1 MICWLGQLPR
11 LAKLLSVLLTIT
23 VALVLTAVCLTRED
37 DMNCSNW
44 RLVFDGYGTAAC
56 EGPTIALSP
65 AAATS
70 AAETHAALATSRT
83 VAVEAGRV
91 TTGQATLLTDEQL
104 RQDDDPNPW
113 EVAWLLWSYQDN
125 DHFYALVLKP
135 NGWEVSKQ
143 NPAYPGNQQFLASG
157 STPVFAVGRSY
168 QVTLQVDTTASDKM
182 TVTIAVD
189 GEHLATV
196 TDSDSPY
203 RAGPV
208 GAYTEDATVEVTLRS
223 TAS

>member
-1 MICWLGQLPR
+1 MIRRFGQLPR
-11 LAKLLSVLLTIT
+11 LVKLLAVLLTIT

-37 DMNCSNW
+37 DMNCSDW

-56 EGPTIALSP
+56 DGQTVTLSP
-65 AAATS
+65 AAATTT
-70 AAETHAALATSRT
+70 AETHAALATSRV
-83 VAVEAGRV
+83 VAVEAGQV
-91 TTGQATLLTDEQL
+91 TTGQATLLTEEQL
-104 RQDDDPNPW
+104 RQGDDPNPW
-113 EVAWLLWSYQDN
+113 EVVWLLWSYQDN

-157 STPVFAVGRSY
+157 SSPVFAVGRSY
-168 QVTLQVDTTASDKM
+168 QVTLQVDTTASDEM
-182 TVTIAVD
+182 TATITVD

-223 TAS
+223 ATS